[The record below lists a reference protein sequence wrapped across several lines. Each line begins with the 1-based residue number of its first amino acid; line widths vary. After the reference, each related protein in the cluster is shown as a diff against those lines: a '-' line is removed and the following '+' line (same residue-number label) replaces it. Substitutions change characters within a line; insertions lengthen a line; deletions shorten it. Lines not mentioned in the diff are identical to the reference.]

1 MRPIL
6 TVFNAVFSAASE
18 TGTTYHRLPD
28 QNAQYPFI
36 HVHRS
41 NVVHENT
48 KAEERGALYQS
59 VSLWGLENQRLQLDT
74 INEALHRQLKRIR
87 QYGDYYLRVRN
98 INEEVIH
105 DNTTGSFLL
114 HYHMTIEFTFNKRS

>member
-1 MRPIL
+1 MRPNL
-6 TVFNAVFSAASE
+6 TVFNAVFSAASKI
-18 TGTTYHRLPD
+18 GTTYHRLPD
-28 QNAQYPFI
+28 KNAQYPFV

-41 NVVHENT
+41 NVVPEHT

-59 VSLWGLENQRLQLDT
+59 VSIWGLENQRLQLDT
-74 INEALHRQLKRIR
+74 INESLHRQLKRIR
-87 QYGDYYLRVRN
+87 QHGDYYLRVRN